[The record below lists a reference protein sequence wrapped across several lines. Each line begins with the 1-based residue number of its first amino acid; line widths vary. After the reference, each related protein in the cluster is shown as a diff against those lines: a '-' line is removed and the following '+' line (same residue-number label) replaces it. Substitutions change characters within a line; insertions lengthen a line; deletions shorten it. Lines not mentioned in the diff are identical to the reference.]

1 MRKSSDI
8 GATALSIS
16 RLDLKKT
23 CGEDPTA
30 GSSNVTM
37 APPVASLA
45 KENEEENQDRD
56 RNKCCK
62 IWLPFAMLAPFCN
75 GITIPLKG
83 GEYTRFPLLG
93 CSLVGH
99 RGQVLTSIAGT
110 SQPIFVNVGHKISPP
125 NSVQIT
131 ASLSLARV
139 PGTVRQANLY
149 GRELMRKRSS
159 S

>member
-1 MRKSSDI
+1 MLQLRKI
-8 GATALSIS
+8 GATALSIL

-37 APPVASLA
+37 APPVASLP

-56 RNKCCK
+56 RKKCCK

-75 GITIPLKG
+75 GIAIPLKG
-83 GEYTRFPLLG
+83 GEYARFPLLG
-93 CSLVGH
+93 CALVGH
-99 RGQVLTSIAGT
+99 RGQVLTSIART
-110 SQPIFVNVGHKISPP
+110 SQPIFVSVGHKISLP

-139 PGTVRQANLY
+139 PATVRQADLY